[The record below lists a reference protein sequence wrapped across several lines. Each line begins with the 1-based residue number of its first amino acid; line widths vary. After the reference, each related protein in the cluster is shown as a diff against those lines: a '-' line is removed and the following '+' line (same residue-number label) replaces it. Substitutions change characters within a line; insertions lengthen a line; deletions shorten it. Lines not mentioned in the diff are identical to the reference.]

1 MKIILDVSDK
11 LFNTDINDRFQDFFG
26 RVISDIAF
34 SLNNDSSNICGRYE
48 METAEL
54 LKSSFANAVYTDEVG
69 V

>member
-11 LFNTDINDRFQDFFG
+11 LFNTDITNCFQDFFD

-34 SLNNDSSNICGRYE
+34 SLNNDSPNLCGRYE
-48 METAEL
+48 METAVI
-54 LKSSFANAVYTDEVG
+54 LKNSFANAAYTEEVG